1 MYKVIEYFTDL
12 HDNNHP
18 YNVGDTFP
26 RKGLS
31 VTDERLKELSGSNNK
46 RGMPLI
52 KKVNAQKKASAAK
65 K

>member
-1 MYKVIEYFTDL
+1 MYKVIEYFTDWQ
-12 HDNNHP
+12 DNNRP
-18 YNVGDTFP
+18 YSEGDTFP

-52 KKVNAQKKASAAK
+52 KKVNVQKKASAAK